1 MLCSQSKD
9 FVVCKAGQQSVGC
22 LLCLAFH
29 AAGTGCCY
37 LHVHLASP
45 SSLSVAYLG
54 KCAATRVLGVL
65 PAMLCTSGCHRLLA
79 SRLRKGIP
87 AAQAAPGRKGRE
99 GQLSVGVL
107 GFSSH
112 CEELDME
119 LRSLWQSNLS
129 VRTVNRVNGRV

>member
-9 FVVCKAGQQSVGC
+9 FVVCKARQQSVGC

-29 AAGTGCCY
+29 AAGTGCRY

-45 SSLSVAYLG
+45 TSLSGAYLG
-54 KCAATRVLGVL
+54 QCAATGVLGVL
-65 PAMLCTSGCHRLLA
+65 PAMLCTSGCHRLLV
-79 SRLRKGIP
+79 SRLRKGLP
-87 AAQAAPGRKGRE
+87 AAQAAPSRKGRE
-99 GQLSVGVL
+99 GRLSVGVL

-112 CEELDME
+112 CEELDSE

-129 VRTVNRVNGRV
+129 VRTVDWVNG